1 MARRKTEEQ
10 PKRGRGTI
18 TGRAKRGR
26 KSAKDRPKGARG
38 SSLLRVLGKGD
49 VDAKPSPSNRMPCPG
64 LWKTPV
70 IRWDGELMACCADVD
85 GDIAVGNLR
94 DADFDALWFGDVMTT
109 YRLLHIEGRFEEI
122 PKCWSC
128 GGINFYKMSPDEV
141 RSYLDDVGRADLWEP
156 YSRRMGLDQA
166 R

>member
-1 MARRKTEEQ
+1 MARE
-10 PKRGRGTI
+10 
-18 TGRAKRGR
+18 AKPRR
-26 KSAKDRPKGARG
+26 RTKKERPKGARG
-38 SSLLRVLGKGD
+38 SSLLRVLSKQEAD
-49 VDAKPSPSNRMPCPG
+49 LKPVPSNRMPCPG

-94 DADFDALWFGDVMTT
+94 DADFDELWFGEKMTE

-128 GGINFYKMSPDEV
+128 GGINFYKMSAEEV
-141 RSYLDDVGRADLWEP
+141 RAYLDDVGRADLWDA
-156 YSRRMGLDQA
+156 YTTRMGAQ
-166 R
+166 

>member
-1 MARRKTEEQ
+1 MARKS
-10 PKRGRGTI
+10 PKEPATPRRTS
-18 TGRAKRGR
+18 KE
-26 KSAKDRPKGARG
+26 RPRGARG
-38 SSLLRVLGKGD
+38 SSLLRVLGKGE
-49 VDAKPSPSNRMPCPG
+49 VDATPPPSNRMPCPG

-85 GDIAVGNLR
+85 GEIAVGNLR
-94 DADFDALWFGDVMTT
+94 DADFDALWFGEAMTR

-141 RSYLDDVGRADLWEP
+141 RAYLDDVGRADLWAG
-156 YSRRMGLDQA
+156 YVARMGLP
-166 R
+166 